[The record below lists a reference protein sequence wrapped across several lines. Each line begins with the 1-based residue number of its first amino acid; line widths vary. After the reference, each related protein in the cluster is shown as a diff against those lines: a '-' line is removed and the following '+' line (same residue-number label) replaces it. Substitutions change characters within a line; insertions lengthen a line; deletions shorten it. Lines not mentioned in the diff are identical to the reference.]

1 MAWKRVPALTVDE
14 MRQRVVVNGPE
25 VAATCGVSEFSVR
38 RWVREGILPTV
49 KVGNRHFYPAEA
61 VLRLMGVDPAGP
73 ITDRTAG
80 HTAAGTAP
88 TAHPTATPCPCGCG
102 YMLVS
107 NR

>member
-38 RWVREGILPTV
+38 QWVREGLLPTV

-61 VLRLMGVDPAGP
+61 VLRLMGVDPIG
-73 ITDRTAG
+73 DRTASP
-80 HTAAGTAP
+80 TAAATAP
-88 TAHPTATPCPCGCG
+88 TSHPTGVPCPCGCG

-107 NR
+107 LG